1 MSAERTDEQVVTE
14 KWPEAQCQWT
24 SRGWRVWA
32 GNIDDGII
40 ELGRT
45 SSAHVPESE
54 AWANAAKRL
63 KARKLSKAEKE
74 MYGCDG

>member
-1 MSAERTDEQVVTE
+1 MSAERTDEQVVKE

-45 SSAHVPESE
+45 TSAHVPEAA
-54 AWANAAKRL
+54 AWADAAR
-63 KARKLSKAEKE
+63 RIRAEE
-74 MYGCDG
+74 ALEREGTECWTT